1 MHGRVNNKVKNLSA
15 LPLRQNLHLQAEI
28 KPSGL
33 SQSEFTV
40 APKMKSPDYTEL
52 YIIPNFTRKALFY
65 KVSCKNIRYIISYNS
80 SDKTRR
86 LAPPGFVRCLLSP
99 NTTINKQRCF
109 ATNLKHKEHS
119 LSSKL
124 EGALFAF
131 QGHFVTAVYLSCAW
145 LVITRIPQ

>member
-1 MHGRVNNKVKNLSA
+1 MKNLSA
-15 LPLRQNLHLQAEI
+15 LDNRCSPCLGQTRGTQFHGSNSNCHLPVSKPSPLPLRQNLHLHAEI

-52 YIIPNFTRKALFY
+52 YIIPNFSRKALFY

-99 NTTINKQRCF
+99 NTTINKQRRC
-109 ATNLKHKEHS
+109 T
-119 LSSKL
+119 
-124 EGALFAF
+124 AF
-131 QGHFVTAVYLSCAW
+131 PY
-145 LVITRIPQ
+145 